1 MSNVKISGLTAYT
14 NPASSDVLPIV
25 DLLNDQTKKI
35 TVADLLKN
43 GFGPGTVALPSFSF
57 IGDPDTGIYSP
68 GANQFAVTTGGT
80 QRLLIDASG
89 NTTIQGDLTVNGT
102 TTTVSSNTLSIKDKN
117 IEIAVVSTPTD
128 TTADGGGITLKG
140 ATDKTLTWVDST
152 DCWTFNQGLNLT
164 AGTAGA
170 PALVFNGDVN
180 SGLFQPGA
188 DSLAIATAG
197 AQRVTVDSS
206 GNVGIGTASPGDYG
220 NFADDLVIY
229 NASQPGITLA
239 TGTGGY
245 GSIYFADGT
254 AGNTASRGQIQY
266 NHSNDSLLI
275 ATAATERLRIDSSGF
290 VGIGTTNPDSPL
302 QVGVLASPGTLRAGL
317 SVKTISNGLPN
328 SESAI
333 YLEESSGGEGYY
345 LRVDSDGGL
354 AFDNSAQT
362 TPTLYLSDTNNVGIG
377 NTTCG
382 SILDV
387 RTGAVGSQNAITMG
401 YGRSA
406 NPTDAIHK
414 IQWASDDLVIA
425 ADTGN
430 TITSNIIFKNDN
442 TERMRIDS
450 SGNVELT
457 TDSSSA
463 TQQVLF
469 SDGTSGRGKI
479 VYRHNGDSL
488 AFETLS
494 TEQMRIDS
502 SGNVGIGTS
511 SPGTPLDVNGTILST
526 PVTYASNQDQPYLIA
541 GTSGWTGATTNWNTF
556 GFQHRIKSNSTGVP
570 RITIDTSTAEVFCVT
585 NDGRVGIGTGS
596 PQAKLHVASTG
607 FVSTRIS
614 SDSTSETQLRF
625 YTNTAARVSNQANTA
640 LIFDTNATER
650 MRIDSSG
657 NVGIGTTSP
666 SSKLQVNGTVT
677 ATAFSGNGA
686 ALTNLPAIE
695 NSFASSAPSSPGTG
709 DFWVDTTNTP
719 PELKSYNGTAWV
731 AMGSSAPTVSAPI
744 INGVTL
750 AEDNTS
756 GARFTSKG
764 FTATISMLND
774 GAPISQKA
782 VKGKVTATFAQFP
795 AMPAASSNSS
805 SSYANGSSLTV
816 LNRWQVDA
824 DGVRIPVN
832 EPGRRGFLT
841 LYRYAASNSTAQSF
855 YFSDDMDM
863 EWYNSGTLL
872 LSAFGNQTTKPTY
885 TNIVHPTNNNAITL
899 YNAYTKDRA
908 YVMYWDVNGAFQVT
922 NQLGGQVLTDPDNPN
937 SEYFQW
943 SSQVQ
948 GSMKR
953 MDKYPSPTTT
963 TTSNSAKSSLGLYNV
978 DDTFAVGNGIIV
990 ACGRSSSGNNYRPTI
1005 FTRPTNFNQNS
1016 GPTSYFFGASSNR
1029 NINFIKYVK
1038 GYFWLVD
1045 NAELFRSSTGAQS
1058 SWTSINTSYNGN
1070 GQKLKDITV
1079 DQNGHLVG
1087 VFVQSSNGSS
1097 RMMKSNNFGA
1107 TWVLYGS
1114 LSNPPS
1120 SEYQSVFVANN
1131 RIYASVHTHSATINW
1146 AKVNTQTVTVSST
1159 GGDYNEFNVGDLVKP
1174 QGSTDSGDVGK
1185 IESISGTSIGLDS
1198 QYLYQVGDVIEAINS
1213 TGTATATRYL
1223 VISGTGAIS
1232 THQASDPGYVTL
1244 NAGTS
1249 QTITFPATFPTGETP
1264 DAELPSGT
1272 TIQVDIQATNSQA
1285 SDTYPSNTLTPS

>member
-1 MSNVKISGLTAYT
+1 MSDSYGKIKVDEIENSDGTLLDLTTAVTTEATTSTKGYLSAADKAKLDGIEAGAEVNGVT
-14 NPASSDVLPIV
+14 SVNGSTGAVTIQGFSTANNAKLDGIETGATA
-25 DLLNDQTKKI
+25 DQTKADI
-35 TVADLLKN
+35 DALNVDADTLDGQHGSYYTGYADTAVASLVDSSPSTLDTLNELAAALGDDPNFATTVTNSIGTKLPLAGGQMTGNIAFSGSQTVDGRDLSADGSKLDGISAGAEVNAVTSVN
-43 GFGPGTVALPSFSF
+43 GATGAVTVQGFSGDYDDLTNKPDGSGSGLDADKVDGLEATSFLRSDANATYNGGMLT
-57 IGDPDTGIYSP
+57 IRSNSNVGNYWATGIEYDSGWKHTNANSWGFAFRNNGTNGLQIKVASEAGTNQSAATYRVLDIG
-68 GANQFAVTTGGT
+68 GAT
-80 QRLLIDASG
+80 QRLKYDNYDVWHAG
-89 NTTIQGDLTVNGT
+89 N
-102 TTTVSSNTLSIKDKN
+102 
-117 IEIAVVSTPTD
+117 STP
-128 TTADGGGITLKG
+128 
-140 ATDKTLTWVDST
+140 
-152 DCWTFNQGLNLT
+152 
-164 AGTAGA
+164 
-170 PALVFNGDVN
+170 
-180 SGLFQPGA
+180 
-188 DSLAIATAG
+188 
-197 AQRVTVDSS
+197 
-206 GNVGIGTASPGDYG
+206 
-220 NFADDLVIY
+220 
-229 NASQPGITLA
+229 
-239 TGTGGY
+239 
-245 GSIYFADGT
+245 
-254 AGNTASRGQIQY
+254 
-266 NHSNDSLLI
+266 
-275 ATAATERLRIDSSGF
+275 
-290 VGIGTTNPDSPL
+290 
-302 QVGVLASPGTLRAGL
+302 
-317 SVKTISNGLPN
+317 
-328 SESAI
+328 
-333 YLEESSGGEGYY
+333 
-345 LRVDSDGGL
+345 
-354 AFDNSAQT
+354 
-362 TPTLYLSDTNNVGIG
+362 
-377 NTTCG
+377 
-382 SILDV
+382 
-387 RTGAVGSQNAITMG
+387 
-401 YGRSA
+401 
-406 NPTDAIHK
+406 
-414 IQWASDDLVIA
+414 
-425 ADTGN
+425 
-430 TITSNIIFKNDN
+430 
-442 TERMRIDS
+442 
-450 SGNVELT
+450 
-457 TDSSSA
+457 
-463 TQQVLF
+463 
-469 SDGTSGRGKI
+469 
-479 VYRHNGDSL
+479 
-488 AFETLS
+488 
-494 TEQMRIDS
+494 
-502 SGNVGIGTS
+502 
-511 SPGTPLDVNGTILST
+511 
-526 PVTYASNQDQPYLIA
+526 
-541 GTSGWTGATTNWNTF
+541 
-556 GFQHRIKSNSTGVP
+556 
-570 RITIDTSTAEVFCVT
+570 
-585 NDGRVGIGTGS
+585 
-596 PQAKLHVASTG
+596 
-607 FVSTRIS
+607 
-614 SDSTSETQLRF
+614 
-625 YTNTAARVSNQANTA
+625 
-640 LIFDTNATER
+640 
-650 MRIDSSG
+650 
-657 NVGIGTTSP
+657 
-666 SSKLQVNGTVT
+666 
-677 ATAFSGNGA
+677 
-686 ALTNLPAIE
+686 IE
-695 NSFASSAPSSPGTG
+695 NAFGSSAPSSPSTG
-709 DFWVDTTNTP
+709 DFWVDTTDDP
-719 PELKSYNGTAWV
+719 PELKSYDGTAWV
-731 AMGSSAPTVSAPI
+731 PMGSSAPTVSAPI

-764 FTATISMLND
+764 FTATINMLND

-782 VKGKVTATFAQFP
+782 VKGKVTAAFETFP

-841 LYRYAASNSTAQSF
+841 LYRYAANNSTAQSF

-872 LSAFGNQTTKPTY
+872 LSDFGNQTTKPTY

-908 YVMYWDVNGAFQVT
+908 YVMYWDANGAFQVA

-943 SSQVQ
+943 SSQTN

-963 TTSNSAKSSLGLYNV
+963 TTSNGAKNSLGLYNV

-990 ACGRSSSGNNYRPTI
+990 AAGRSSGGNNYRPTI
-1005 FTRPTNFNQNS
+1005 FTRPVNFGQNS

-1045 NAELFRSSTGAQS
+1045 NSELFRSSTGAQS

-1087 VFVQSSNGSS
+1087 VFVQNSNGSS

-1114 LSNPPS
+1114 LSNPPT

-1198 QYLYQVGDVIEAINS
+1198 QYLYQVGDVIEATNS

-1264 DAELPSGT
+1264 DDELPSGT